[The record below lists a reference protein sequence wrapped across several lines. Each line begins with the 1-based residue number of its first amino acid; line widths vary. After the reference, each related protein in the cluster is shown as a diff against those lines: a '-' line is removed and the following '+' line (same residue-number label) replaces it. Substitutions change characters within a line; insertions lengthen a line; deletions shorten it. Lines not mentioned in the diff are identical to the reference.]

1 MRFGPAGIPI
11 ACEGGTAD
19 GVKTVAQLGLGAME
33 VEFVRGVKM
42 SEATAREIGKLASS
56 LNVSLSCHAPYWINC
71 CALEKEKLARS
82 IHNIL
87 DSAKAAHS
95 LGARVIVFHPGFYM
109 GRGSPECKKLVKGTM
124 LSALER
130 MHSFGIRDVIL
141 GMELTGKG
149 SQFGSLEEICELA
162 SEIPQSMPVIDFAH
176 HHARNNGCI
185 KSEADYL
192 KIFATMEK
200 HLGRKAV
207 ESFHSHFSE
216 IEYTMKGES
225 WHLELGTNNEP
236 PFALLA
242 KVCHENG
249 FDGTII
255 CETPLLEQDAM
266 KMQKIYQSARFPE
279 GERGRFPLSGNPAS
293 KK

>member
-42 SEATAREIGKLASS
+42 SETTARDIGKIASS
-56 LNVSLSCHAPYWINC
+56 LNISLSCHAPYWINC
-71 CALEKEKLARS
+71 CAREKIKLDGS
-82 IHNIL
+82 IRNIL
-87 DSAKAAHS
+87 DSAKAAHA

-109 GRGSPECKKLVKGTM
+109 GRGSAECKALVKSTM
-124 LSALER
+124 LAALEK
-130 MHSFGIRDVIL
+130 MHALNIRDVIL

-149 SQFGSLEEICELA
+149 SQFGDITEICELA
-162 SEIPQSMPVIDFAH
+162 AEIPQSMPVIDFAH

-185 KSEADYL
+185 KTADDYL
-192 KIFATMEK
+192 KLFTIMEK

-207 ESFHSHFSE
+207 ENFHSHFSE
-216 IEYTMKGES
+216 IEYTMKGERR
-225 WHLELGTNNEP
+225 HLELGTTNQP
-236 PFALLA
+236 PFSLLA
-242 KVCHENG
+242 KVCVENG
-249 FDGTII
+249 FQGTII
-255 CETPLLEQDAM
+255 CETPLLEQDSM
-266 KMQKIYQSARFPE
+266 KMQKAYLAE
-279 GERGRFPLSGNPAS
+279 S